1 MNSVADVWDNVLQQ
15 LKGELSETTIATWFD
30 ELEAVDIRGNTFL
43 LHCSNDFK
51 KGYIESLFMKNIKA
65 SLHDIF
71 STDFEV
77 QILDDADFAEFSGGQ
92 THRQSDRFTSAE
104 FTFDTF
110 VVGPSNKLAYA
121 ASMAVAEHP
130 AQNYNPLLIYGDS
143 GLGKTHLLYAIANV
157 IRRNDARAKIV
168 YIKGDDFI
176 NEFIELIRAGRGN
189 EFRAKYREA
198 DLLLVDDVQ
207 FVAGKEQVQ
216 NEFFHTFNTLYE
228 SGRQIVLTSDRPPSE
243 MTLLDDR
250 LRTRFEWGLLADVT
264 PPDFETRM
272 AIIKN
277 KAALLGM
284 ELPDKI
290 ATYIAQNVTANVRQL
305 EGTINKILAYKDLLG
320 NDTDEETVTRAIQD
334 MLRRSNE
341 YIPTPE
347 SILEYISKY
356 YSLEESVIRGQ
367 QRIRDAVSARQI
379 AMYLIRS
386 MTNLSLDE
394 IGKVFDNRDHSTVL
408 YSIQQIEKKMKKEP
422 ISTPNGDPHSPRFL
436 WKRKTSLWKTALRK
450 WPWKSRATF
459 PLAPW
464 RRRSPDFN
472 GLLLFSTSFLP
483 TPAFSKKIILF
494 FLKSAAARRHPM
506 YREEAF
512 L

>member
-1 MNSVADVWDNVLQQ
+1 MNSVADVWDNILQQ
-15 LKGELSETTIATWFD
+15 LKKELSETTIATWFD
-30 ELEAVDIRGNTFL
+30 ELEAVDIQGNVFI

-77 QILDDADFAEFSGGQ
+77 RILDDQDYAEFQGNAPKK
-92 THRQSDRFTSAE
+92 QSERFTSAE
-104 FTFDTF
+104 FTFETF

-121 ASMAVAEHP
+121 ASVSVAEHP

-157 IRRNDARAKIV
+157 IRRNDRHAKIV

-198 DLLLVDDVQ
+198 DLLLVDDIQ

-250 LRTRFEWGLLADVT
+250 LRTRFEWGLLVDVA
-264 PPDFETRM
+264 PPDFETRL
-272 AIIKN
+272 AIVKN
-277 KAALLGM
+277 KAAILGM

-290 ATYIAQNVTANVRQL
+290 AAYIAENVTANVRQL
-305 EGTINKILAYKDLLG
+305 EGTINKIMAYKDLLG

-334 MLRRSNE
+334 MLRRNNE
-341 YIPTPE
+341 YIPSPE
-347 SILEYISKY
+347 AILEYISKF
-356 YSLEESVIRGQ
+356 YSLDEAVIRGQ
-367 QRIRDAVSARQI
+367 QRIRDAVQARQI

-386 MTNLSLDE
+386 MTNLSLDD
-394 IGKVFDNRDHSTVL
+394 IGKQFDNRDHSTVL
-408 YSIQQIEKKMKKEP
+408 YSIQQVEKKMKKDAAFAETVKE
-422 ISTPNGDPHSPRFL
+422 I
-436 WKRKTSLWKTALRK
+436 KT
-450 WPWKSRATF
+450 
-459 PLAPW
+459 
-464 RRRSPDFN
+464 N
-472 GLLLFSTSFLP
+472 IN
-483 TPAFSKKIILF
+483 SKC
-494 FLKSAAARRHPM
+494 
-506 YREEAF
+506 
-512 L
+512 

>member
-1 MNSVADVWDNVLQQ
+1 MNSVADVWDNVLSQ

-30 ELEAVDIRGNTFL
+30 ELEAVDIQGNTFI

-77 QILDDADFAEFSGGQ
+77 KILDDLDYAELKDNRP
-92 THRQSDRFTSAE
+92 HRQSERFTSAE
-104 FTFDTF
+104 FTFETF

-121 ASMAVAEHP
+121 ASVSVAEHP

-143 GLGKTHLLYAIANV
+143 GLGKTHLIYAIANV
-157 IRRNDARAKIV
+157 IRRNDPRSKIAYV
-168 YIKGDDFI
+168 KGDDLT
-176 NEFIELIRAGRGN
+176 NELVDAIREGKTA
-189 EFRAKYREA
+189 EMREKDRQA

-207 FVAGKEQVQ
+207 FIAGKKQTQE
-216 NEFFHTFNTLYE
+216 EFFHTFNTLYE

-243 MTLLDDR
+243 MT
-250 LRTRFEWGLLADVT
+250 
-264 PPDFETRM
+264 
-272 AIIKN
+272 
-277 KAALLGM
+277 
-284 ELPDKI
+284 
-290 ATYIAQNVTANVRQL
+290 QL

-341 YIPTPE
+341 YVPTPE
-347 SILEYISKY
+347 AILEYISKY
-356 YSLEESVIRGQ
+356 YSLDESVIRGQ
-367 QRIRDAVSARQI
+367 QRVRDAVSARQI

-408 YSIQQIEKKMKKEP
+408 YSIQQIEKKMKKDAAFAEMVKE
-422 ISTPNGDPHSPRFL
+422 IKTNINS
-436 WKRKTSLWKTALRK
+436 KR
-450 WPWKSRATF
+450 
-459 PLAPW
+459 
-464 RRRSPDFN
+464 
-472 GLLLFSTSFLP
+472 
-483 TPAFSKKIILF
+483 
-494 FLKSAAARRHPM
+494 
-506 YREEAF
+506 
-512 L
+512 

>member
-1 MNSVADVWDNVLQQ
+1 VFFLNSVADVWDNVLQQ

-243 MTLLDDR
+243 MTMLDDR

-290 ATYIAQNVTANVRQL
+290 ATYIAQNVTANVGQL

-408 YSIQQIEKKMKKEP
+408 YSIQQIEKKMKK
-422 ISTPNGDPHSPRFL
+422 D
-436 WKRKTSLWKTALRK
+436 
-450 WPWKSRATF
+450 
-459 PLAPW
+459 
-464 RRRSPDFN
+464 
-472 GLLLFSTSFLP
+472 
-483 TPAFSKKIILF
+483 PAFAETVKEIKTNINSK
-494 FLKSAAARRHPM
+494 R
-506 YREEAF
+506 
-512 L
+512 